1 MPLESKITD
10 EIRSRSVPFGE
21 SYTLPIAGNPFEE
34 LLASVRF
41 EAAGKGRQGAVLA
54 KLDETGNIPIVRT
67 TTRYSNPAQRFQ
79 SVHDRLAAQIQTI
92 ASLAVGFN
100 NALVENYTNAYA
112 TMGSHSDQALDL
124 ADESSIAIF
133 SCYKYPDRGTPSRK
147 LIVELKE
154 SGDNPNG
161 LPSVLTHTTR
171 RSPPSRC
178 VATTAIEIPLIHNS
192 VVVFS
197 VDTNRRFKHKIV
209 LDKSVQPPDNQWL
222 GITFRSSKT
231 FVRFRDES
239 AYFPDD
245 TRLTL
250 ANDEQRQ
257 EFYHLRHRENH
268 ETDFV
273 YPRITYT
280 ISESDMMPL

>member
-1 MPLESKITD
+1 LPPESKITGCV
-10 EIRSRSVPFGE
+10 RSSI
-21 SYTLPIAGNPFEE
+21 LQIARNPFEE

-41 EAAGKGRQGAVLA
+41 EDVGKGRQGAVLT
-54 KLDETGNIPIVRT
+54 KLDETGSIPIVRT
-67 TTRYSNPAQRFQ
+67 TTRSSTPSQRFQ
-79 SVHDRLAAQIQTI
+79 SIHDRLAQQIQTI

-100 NALVENYTNAYA
+100 NALIEHYTNAYS

-133 SCYKYPDRGTPSRK
+133 SCYKYPDRVNPPRK

-154 SGDNPNG
+154 SGDDPNG
-161 LPSVLTHTTR
+161 LPSVL
-171 RSPPSRC
+171 SRFLPEETSR
-178 VATTAIEIPLIHNS
+178 AHAAATAIEIPLTHNS

-197 VDTNRRFKHKIV
+197 VENNRRLKHKIV
-209 LDKSVQPPDNQWL
+209 LDKSVQPPENQWL
-222 GITFRSSKT
+222 GITFRTSKT
-231 FVRFRDES
+231 FIRFRDEYP
-239 AYFPDD
+239 YFLDD

-257 EFYHLRHRENH
+257 EFYHLRHRENN
-268 ETDFV
+268 ETDFT

-280 ISESDMMPL
+280 ISESDVLPL